1 MRLVPGMT
9 PAKAFALYKSYVEKI
24 APAGVDVEVR
34 LIHSGD
40 PMPDSASTTPTSRP
54 PRAPCTRFGAR
65 TRSLSAPAAPF
76 PSSETSTVTWALP
89 SVMMGFGLPDDNI
102 HAPNEKFHLKNFELG
117 IVSLIR
123 FLEEVGL

>member
-40 PMPDSASTTPTSRP
+40 PCLIRVDNPYIRP
-54 PRAPCTRFGAR
+54 PRAPCTRSGAR
-65 TRSLSAPAAPF
+65 TRSSSAPAAPS
-76 PSSETSTVTWALP
+76 PSSATSTATWACP
-89 SVMMGFGLPDDNI
+89 
-102 HAPNEKFHLKNFELG
+102 A
-117 IVSLIR
+117 
-123 FLEEVGL
+123 